1 MTVGYLLHVK
11 AIVNKVG
18 FLPKLSLQK
27 RLFYSQT
34 EIDSPLRKETTEIE
48 MIDI

>member
-11 AIVNKVG
+11 ATVNKVG

-27 RLFYSQT
+27 RLFYFKT
-34 EIDSPLRKETTEIE
+34 EIDSPLRKESTEIE
-48 MIDI
+48 MMDV